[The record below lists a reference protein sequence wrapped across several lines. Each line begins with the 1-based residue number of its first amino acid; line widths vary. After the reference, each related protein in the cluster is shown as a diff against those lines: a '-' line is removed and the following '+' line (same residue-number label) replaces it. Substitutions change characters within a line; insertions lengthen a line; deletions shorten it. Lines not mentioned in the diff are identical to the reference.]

1 MSAGTREKLLDVAEE
16 LFAEKGISGTS
27 LRVLTTTAS
36 TNLAAVHY
44 HFGSK
49 DGLVDAVLERRAEA
63 LNSERLADLARIE
76 ATCGE
81 GSPPVEAIL
90 RAFITPG
97 TRLLEALEDR
107 RALIV
112 RLRGRVEAEAPEVVE
127 ALVRKHFGSTCA
139 HFLEAL
145 QRALPDLGKELV
157 AERFRF
163 ALATLSLT
171 FSETFDL
178 DTIPGHPPTGS
189 HDALRADRLID
200 FLAAGLCAPPSS
212 SCSSSSPSFG
222 RTPS

>member
-1 MSAGTREKLLDVAEE
+1 LDVAEE

-27 LRVLTTTAS
+27 LRVLTTAAG

-63 LNSERLADLARIE
+63 LNRERLADLARVE
-76 ATCGE
+76 ATCEAG
-81 GSPPVEAIL
+81 PPRVEAIL
-90 RAFITPG
+90 RAFIAPG
-97 TRLLEALEDR
+97 TRLLEELRDR
-107 RALIV
+107 RALLA
-112 RLRGRVEAEAPEVVE
+112 RLRGRIEAEPPEVVE

-145 QRALPDLGKELV
+145 QRALPELGKEVV

-163 ALATLSLT
+163 CLATLSLT

-178 DTIPGHPPTGS
+178 DTIPGHPPTRS
-189 HDALRADRLID
+189 TDALRAQRLID
-200 FLAAGLCAPPSS
+200 FLAAGLRTGDPSTVGAAS
-212 SCSSSSPSFG
+212 
-222 RTPS
+222 